1 MLMLREE
8 ATSDTIT
15 FLSQFNLA
23 PVIGTPSFAFRLRQ
37 RRKLLK
43 RLAEGFRTSEFF
55 EDINA
60 LQDVVD
66 VFEEGFG
73 SAFTMRFA

>member
-1 MLMLREE
+1 M
-8 ATSDTIT
+8 
-15 FLSQFNLA
+15 
-23 PVIGTPSFAFRLRQ
+23 VGTPSFAFCLRQ
-37 RRKLLK
+37 RGKLFK
-43 RLAEGFRTSEFF
+43 RLAEGFRTSEFL